1 MGKRGPK
8 PKRESVTWSPEL
20 AYAVGLLVT
29 DGSLSVDGRHID
41 LTSKDEEQL
50 INFMHCIGKKI
61 RISSKRPSPLAEP
74 ITRVQFSDVG
84 LYNFLQDIGL
94 TPKKTKTIGPI
105 KVPEEYLFDF
115 LRGHHDGDGAFYSYY
130 DPRWKNS
137 FMYYLIFL
145 SASKEHV
152 LWIQNKI
159 EALLGVKGHITTS
172 RSSCVLQLKYAKK
185 ESLLVLRKMYPN
197 KTVVCLSRK
206 RLKIERALGI
216 VGQSLF

>member
-8 PKRESVTWSPEL
+8 PNRDKVIWTPEM

-29 DGSLSVDGRHID
+29 DGSLSIDGRHID

-50 INFMHCIGKKI
+50 INFMNCIGKKI
-61 RISSKRPSPLAEP
+61 RISSKKPSPLAEP

-84 LYNFLQDIGL
+84 LYHFLEDIGL
-94 TPKKTKTIGPI
+94 TPNKTKTVGEI
-105 KVPEEYLFDF
+105 KVPDEYFFDF

-130 DPRWKNS
+130 DPRWKSS

-145 SASKEHV
+145 SASKAHV
-152 LWIQNKI
+152 LWIQNKLEI
-159 EALLGVKGHITTS
+159 HLGVKGHITTS
-172 RSSCVLQLKYAKK
+172 RSSCVVQLKYAKR
-185 ESLLVLRKMYPN
+185 ESLVVLRKMYPN
-197 KTVVCLSRK
+197 KDVVCLSRK

-216 VGQSLF
+216 VSESL